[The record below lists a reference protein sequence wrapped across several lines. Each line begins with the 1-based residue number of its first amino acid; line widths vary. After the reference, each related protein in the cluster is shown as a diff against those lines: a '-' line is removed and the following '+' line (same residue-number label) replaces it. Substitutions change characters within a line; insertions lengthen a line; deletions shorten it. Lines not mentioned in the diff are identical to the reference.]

1 MAEVT
6 LKISSPS
13 RVFAEV
19 KADKIVVPAMKG
31 DLTVLPSRAP
41 LSLLLR
47 NGQVKLLSQD
57 NRVTSRYFVQ
67 GGVMNTAAD
76 VCQIVSPRMEEYD
89 GLDIAKVRQALENAK
104 TQEDKD
110 YYQTLLD
117 ELEMFG
123 KVK

>member
-67 GGVMNTAAD
+67 GGVMNAAAD
-76 VCQIVSPRMEEYD
+76 VCQIGSPRVEEYD

-104 TQEDKD
+104 TQEDRD
-110 YYQTLLD
+110 YYQALLD

>member
-1 MAEVT
+1 
-6 LKISSPS
+6 
-13 RVFAEV
+13 
-19 KADKIVVPAMKG
+19 MKG

-67 GGVMNTAAD
+67 GGVMNAAAD

>member
-47 NGQVKLLSQD
+47 NGQVKLLNQD

-67 GGVMNTAAD
+67 GGVMNAATD
-76 VCQIVSPRMEEYD
+76 VCQIVSPRVEEYD

-104 TQEDKD
+104 TQEDRD
-110 YYQTLLD
+110 YYQALLD